1 MQPDLNSRFCNRK
14 CEENLFKPLAAPRE
28 SNLISHQISLN
39 SFQSPCLLI
48 DHEIGTGF
56 PPGNTLAFKEK
67 PFNSVFLIA
76 VRFCV
81 YLGII
86 VRAHSGEQ
94 GLQLVSSVLEK
105 ELRLRVSRA
114 GFPLQMNATFILD
127 LI

>member
-1 MQPDLNSRFCNRK
+1 MLPDLNSSICNRK
-14 CEENLFKPLAAPRE
+14 CEENRLKPIPAPRE

-39 SFQSPCLLI
+39 SFQSLYLII

-56 PPGNTLAFKEK
+56 PPGYTLAFKEK
-67 PFNSVFLIA
+67 PCNSLFLIA
-76 VRFCV
+76 VRFCL

-94 GLQLVSSVLEK
+94 GLQLVSSVLEQ

-114 GFPLQMNATFILD
+114 GFPLQMNATFIHD